1 MKKNQSPR
9 AVRTRRGNTLWIW
22 VFFGILIGLYLLT
35 GMKEVD
41 IIDEGFYDEGE
52 LLDDEIFLFLL
63 EEEEEELY

>member
-1 MKKNQSPR
+1 
-9 AVRTRRGNTLWIW
+9 
-22 VFFGILIGLYLLT
+22 
-35 GMKEVD
+35 MKEVD